1 MRGRLAIVRVD
12 TQRCGME
19 KSRKSPVGGQGES
32 LRVRDVVAGDGPA
45 IRPLLDQLG
54 YALDVAEIERRIA
67 RVAGAAGHCL
77 VMAEDE
83 AGLPIALLH
92 VYGRDALEKP
102 PEAVVPALVVRDAI
116 RGRGLGR
123 AMMALAERWAA
134 AQGYRHVALGS
145 QTGRDGAHA
154 FYRGLGYR
162 LYGTSH
168 QFRKDLPG

>member
-1 MRGRLAIVRVD
+1 MVRVGNR
-12 TQRCGME
+12 RCGME
-19 KSRKSPVGGQGES
+19 HSGKPLDGGQEES
-32 LRVRDVVAGDGPA
+32 LRVRDVVAGDGVA
-45 IRPLLDQLG
+45 IKPLLRQLG
-54 YALDVAEIERRIA
+54 YALETAEIERRIA

-102 PEAVVPALVVRDAI
+102 PEAVVQALVVRDGS
-116 RGRGLGR
+116 RGRGIGR

-134 AQGYRHVALGS
+134 AQGYRHVALSS
-145 QTGRDGAHA
+145 QTSRDHAHA
-154 FYRGLGYR
+154 FYRRLGYG

-168 QFRKDLPG
+168 QFRKALGE